1 MRSYLGIPD
10 NLGGSK
16 PQVFGFI
23 QDHLNNRVNGCTFKF
38 FTKRKKEVIIKTVV
52 TALPNHV
59 MSCFRIP
66 KAVTK
71 KLTNAVAQ
79 F

>member
-1 MRSYLGIPD
+1 M
-10 NLGGSK
+10 GGSK

-23 QDHLNNRVNGCTFKF
+23 QDLLNNRVNGCTFKF
-38 FTKRKKEVIIKTVV
+38 FTKRKKEVIIKIVV